1 MIGTVVPTIKEWIA
15 ISAFV
20 ALVLIPICWKFW
32 KGWDRPSLSALLEM
46 KRRIRERDLRDAFI
60 KEDAKIREQHRLEA
74 ERELALRKAQ
84 APPPVEK
91 TVLAS
96 AFGNL
101 GATDSTGTAVLEGS
115 VSQGGAD
122 PIMPVE
128 NVDDLVD
135 SLDTDDIDANVVPEA
150 APVAVQLHREAD
162 ADEIKWDGLKEDDDW
177 PEIGWT

>member
-1 MIGTVVPTIKEWIA
+1 M
-15 ISAFV
+15 AF
-20 ALVLIPICWKFW
+20 VLIPVCWKFW
-32 KGWDRPSLSALLEM
+32 KGWDRPSLSSLLEM

-60 KEDAKIREQHRLEA
+60 EEDAKIREQHRLEA

-91 TVLAS
+91 SVLTS

-115 VSQGGAD
+115 VSQVGHTTV
-122 PIMPVE
+122 MPVE

-135 SLDTDDIDANVVPEA
+135 SLDTEDIAENVVPET
-150 APVAVQLHREAD
+150 APVTVQLQGD
-162 ADEIKWDGLKEDDDW
+162 TGADEIKWDAIKEGDDW

>member
-1 MIGTVVPTIKEWIA
+1 MPTLKEWIL
-15 ISAFV
+15 IGAFV
-20 ALVLIPICWKFW
+20 AFVLIPVCWKFW
-32 KGWDRPSLSALLEM
+32 KGWDRPSLSSLLEM

-60 KEDAKIREQHRLEA
+60 EEDAKIREQHRLEA

-91 TVLAS
+91 SVLTS

-115 VSQGGAD
+115 TPQVDHTTVMS
-122 PIMPVE
+122 VE

-135 SLDTDDIDANVVPEA
+135 SLDIEDIAENVVPET
-150 APVAVQLHREAD
+150 APVAVQLQGDAG
-162 ADEIKWDGLKEDDDW
+162 ADEIKWDPTQEGDDW
-177 PEIGWT
+177 PDIGWT